1 MEGEHH
7 EGASIP
13 FSQLPLYQEYIAE
26 QRTPQITVTHRTF
39 EFCSPISSS
48 EKPTGVES
56 CVMGSVGASFF
67 QGRLQLE
74 KTRRGQ
80 ALRQVPPVHLHGK
93 ALPKLLQSF
102 GFAKTSF
109 FGLSS
114 TLAKLRFIDRA
125 QPRDPARY
133 LR

>member
-67 QGRLQLE
+67 SR
-74 KTRRGQ
+74 T
-80 ALRQVPPVHLHGK
+80 
-93 ALPKLLQSF
+93 
-102 GFAKTSF
+102 
-109 FGLSS
+109 LSS